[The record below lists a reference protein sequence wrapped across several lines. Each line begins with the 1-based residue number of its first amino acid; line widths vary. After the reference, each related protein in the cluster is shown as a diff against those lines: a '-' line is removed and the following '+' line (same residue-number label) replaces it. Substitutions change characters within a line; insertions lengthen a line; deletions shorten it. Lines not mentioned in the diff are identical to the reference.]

1 MSSHIQ
7 VTNFTILLPQN
18 MLEEIEKKA
27 VNLKVDLETKKKKG
41 APEDSDSDSD
51 FVEVTP
57 KDDYEAEARADDT
70 LLGIPFYPQATSS
83 ATVEPEPQPGTSGM
97 QMSNTGSW
105 KLSEGEAADPTTFAA
120 TLAKLKVNTDCGSI
134 ALRYM

>member
-1 MSSHIQ
+1 
-7 VTNFTILLPQN
+7 

-27 VNLKVDLETKKKKG
+27 VDLNVDLESRRKRE

-83 ATVEPEPQPGTSGM
+83 STMELAKPQPGTSGM
-97 QMSNTGSW
+97 QSIKTGSW
-105 KLSEGEAADPTTFAA
+105 KLFEGEAADPTTFAA
-120 TLAKLKVNTDCGSI
+120 TLAKLKV
-134 ALRYM
+134 